1 MPTPSKAW
9 TARLKCPL
17 MATTSKTGG
26 MMRFKLGDAVRIG
39 EILSRAAQAEIMPR
53 FGALTAGQVRE
64 KSSRFDVVT
73 DADEAAE
80 QAISATLE
88 AAYPDAVVIGEE
100 AAAKNDRLLD
110 AIGTADLAFVLDPLD
125 GTKNFAS
132 GVPLFG
138 VMAAATVR
146 GEVVLAAIH
155 DPVSRT
161 TAFAL
166 RGEGA
171 WLQGEDGPRA
181 DLKVAAAVPVES
193 MDAII
198 GTNFLPEPRRT
209 IVNGNLSRL
218 SMSSWLRC
226 AAHEYR
232 MAASGHC
239 HLLFYNKLMPWDHA
253 AGWLLHRE
261 AGGFSAH
268 FDGTGYLPTHLTGG
282 LICAPD
288 KASWQLARDALLEQ
302 AKHPPP

>member
-1 MPTPSKAW
+1 MI
-9 TARLKCPL
+9 
-17 MATTSKTGG
+17 
-26 MMRFKLGDAVRIG
+26 RFTRGDALRVG
-39 EILSRAAQAEIMPR
+39 EILSHAAQAEIMPR

-80 QAISATLE
+80 QAISIALE
-88 AAYPDAVVIGEE
+88 TAYPRAAVVGEE
-100 AAAKNDRLLD
+100 ATAKNGGLLD
-110 AIGTADLAFVLDPLD
+110 AIGAADLAFVLDPLD

-132 GVPLFG
+132 GLPLFG
-138 VMAAATVR
+138 VMVAATVR

-155 DPVSRT
+155 DPVCRD

-171 WLQGEDGPRA
+171 WMQGQDGSCA
-181 DLKVAAAVPVES
+181 DLKVAAPVPVET

-218 SMSSWLRC
+218 AMSSWLRC

-232 MAASGHC
+232 MAAAGHC
-239 HLLFYNKLMPWDHA
+239 HLLFYNRLMPWDHA
-253 AGWLLHRE
+253 AGWLLHGE
-261 AGGFSAH
+261 AGGYSAH
-268 FDGTGYLPTHLTGG
+268 FDGTGYRPTHLTGG

-288 KASWQLARDALLEQ
+288 KTSWHLARDALLGQ
-302 AKHPPP
+302 TA

>member
-1 MPTPSKAW
+1 
-9 TARLKCPL
+9 
-17 MATTSKTGG
+17 
-26 MMRFKLGDAVRIG
+26 MRFTIGDALRVG
-39 EILSRAAQAEIMPR
+39 EILSSAGKTEIMPR
-53 FGALTAGQVRE
+53 LGALTTVQVRE
-64 KSSRFDVVT
+64 KSTRFDVVT

-80 QAISATLE
+80 QAITVALE
-88 AAYPDAVVIGEE
+88 AAYPGGVVVGEE
-100 AAAKNDRLLD
+100 ATARNSSLLG

-132 GVPLFG
+132 GLPLFG
-138 VMAAATVR
+138 IMAAAAVR

-155 DPVSRT
+155 DPVCRD

-171 WLQGEDGPRA
+171 WMQGPDGSRA
-181 DLKVAAAVPVES
+181 DLNVAAAVPVEQ

-218 SMSSWLRC
+218 AMSSWLRC

-232 MAASGHC
+232 MAAAGHC

-261 AGGFSAH
+261 AGGYSAH
-268 FDGTGYLPTHLTGG
+268 FDGTGYRPTHLTGG

-288 KASWQLARDALLEQ
+288 KASWQLARDALLEP
-302 AKHPPP
+302 AKHHKP

>member
-1 MPTPSKAW
+1 MVV
-9 TARLKCPL
+9 
-17 MATTSKTGG
+17 
-26 MMRFKLGDAVRIG
+26 RFTLGDAVRIG
-39 EILSRAAQAEIMPR
+39 EILSCAAQAEIMSR

-64 KSSRFDVVT
+64 KSSRFDIVT

-80 QAISATLE
+80 HAISVALE
-88 AAYPDAVVIGEE
+88 TAYPGAVIVGEE
-100 AAAKNDRLLD
+100 ATAKNGSLLD
-110 AIGTADLAFVLDPLD
+110 AIGTADLAFVPDPLD

-132 GVPLFG
+132 GLPLFG
-138 VMAAATVR
+138 IMAAATVH
-146 GEVVLAAIH
+146 GEVAFAAIH
-155 DPVSRT
+155 DPVCRN

-171 WLQGEDGPRA
+171 WMQGQDGSHA
-181 DLKVAAAVPVES
+181 DLKVAAAESVEE

-198 GTNFLPEPRRT
+198 GTNFLPEPLRT

-218 SMSSWLRC
+218 AMSSWLRC

-232 MAASGHC
+232 MAAAGHC

-261 AGGFSAH
+261 AGGYSAH
-268 FDGTGYLPTHLTGG
+268 YDGTEYRPTHLTGG

-288 KASWQLARDALLEQ
+288 KASWRCSRDALLEPT
-302 AKHPPP
+302 KHSQP

>member
-1 MPTPSKAW
+1 V
-9 TARLKCPL
+9 
-17 MATTSKTGG
+17 
-26 MMRFKLGDAVRIG
+26 MRFTVGDALRVG
-39 EILSRAAQAEIMPR
+39 KILARAAQTEIMPR
-53 FGALTAGQVRE
+53 FGTLTAGQVRE

-80 QAISATLE
+80 QAISAALE
-88 AAYPDAVVIGEE
+88 AAYAGAVIVGEE
-100 AAAKNDRLLD
+100 ATARNGSLLD
-110 AIGTADLAFVLDPLD
+110 AIGSVDLTFVLDPLD
-125 GTKNFAS
+125 GTKNFVS
-132 GVPLFG
+132 GLPLFG

-155 DPVSRT
+155 DPVCRD

-171 WLQGEDGPRA
+171 WIQRQDGSRV
-181 DLKVAAAVPVES
+181 DLKVAAAVPVEA

-198 GTNFLPEPRRT
+198 GTNFLPEPRRA

-218 SMSSWLRC
+218 AMSSWLRC

-232 MAASGHC
+232 MAAAGYC

-261 AGGFSAH
+261 AGGYSAH
-268 FDGTGYLPTHLTGG
+268 FDGTPYSPTHRAGG

-288 KASWQLARDALLEQ
+288 EVSWHLARAALLEQ
-302 AKHPPP
+302 TKHPDP

>member
-1 MPTPSKAW
+1 
-9 TARLKCPL
+9 
-17 MATTSKTGG
+17 
-26 MMRFKLGDAVRIG
+26 MRFTIDDALRVG
-39 EILSRAAQAEIMPR
+39 EILSRAARTEIMPR
-53 FGALTAGQVRE
+53 FGRLVAGQVRE

-80 QAISATLE
+80 LAMSTALKD
-88 AAYPDAVVIGEE
+88 AYPEAVVVGEE
-100 AAAKNDRLLD
+100 AAATDHTLLG

-132 GVPLFG
+132 GLPLFG

-146 GEVVLAAIH
+146 GEVALAAIH
-155 DPVSRT
+155 DPVCRT

-171 WLQGEDGPRA
+171 WTQGEDGPRA
-181 DLKVAAAVPVES
+181 DLRVAGAVSVWE

-198 GTNFLPEPRRT
+198 GTNFLPEPLRT
-209 IVNGNLSRL
+209 TVNGNLSRL
-218 SMSSWLRC
+218 RMSSWLRC

-232 MAASGHC
+232 MAAAGHC
-239 HLLFYNKLMPWDHA
+239 DLLFYNKLMPWDHA

-261 AGGFSAH
+261 AGGHSAR
-268 FDGTGYLPTHLTGG
+268 FDGTAYRPTHLTGG

-288 KASWQLARDALLEQ
+288 EASWLLARDALLGQSERR
-302 AKHPPP
+302 